1 MSKPIQ
7 LRLPPGVAGGRVVLL
22 DARLADH
29 TTFLDLRKAMVSSRL
44 IAEEMPEPDP
54 KPDSKPDSKR
64 KKKDTE
70 E

>member
-7 LRLPPGVAGGRVVLL
+7 LRLPPGVDGGRVVLL

-29 TTFLDLRKAMVSSRL
+29 TTFLDLKEAMCSCRL
-44 IAEEMPEPDP
+44 VAEEMGEDEPPP
-54 KPDSKPDSKR
+54 KPPKKKR
-64 KKKDTE
+64 KPPE